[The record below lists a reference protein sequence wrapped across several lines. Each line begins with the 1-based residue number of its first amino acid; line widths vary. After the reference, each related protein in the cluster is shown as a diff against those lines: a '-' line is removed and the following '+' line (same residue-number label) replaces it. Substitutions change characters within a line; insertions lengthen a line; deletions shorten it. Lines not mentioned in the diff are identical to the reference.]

1 MAADAITLI
10 KNDHRLMEKLFEQ
23 LMSGAGD
30 RHALL
35 TEVAARLAAHSHA
48 EEQKVYPMLARS
60 DPDEVGEVEHAV
72 VEHHEAD
79 LLLHRLQSLDPGDAE
94 FDTVLAKFVEGVQ
107 HHVREEE
114 SELLPALQQALDRAT
129 LEQLGTAF
137 EQVRRHELEVAG
149 VAAAGKRSSSAPAAE
164 QGSSGPVAG
173 VAEMTREELYAR
185 AKEAGIEGRSSMTK
199 EELARA
205 LRARR

>member
-10 KNDHRLMEKLFEQ
+10 KNDHRLIEKLFQQ
-23 LMSGAGD
+23 LMSGDGD

-48 EEQKVYPMLARS
+48 EEQKVYPTLARS
-60 DPDEVGEVEHAV
+60 DPDEVNEVEHAV
-72 VEHHEAD
+72 EEHHEAD
-79 LLLHRLQSLDPGDAE
+79 LLLHRLQSLDPADAE

-107 HHVREEE
+107 LHVREEE
-114 SELLPALQQALDRAT
+114 SELLPALQQALDPAR
-129 LEQLGTAF
+129 LEELGRAF
-137 EQVRRHELEVAG
+137 EHVRDHELEVAG
-149 VAAAGKRSSSAPAAE
+149 MAATTGGTARKRGPSESAAE
-164 QGSSGPVAG
+164 PT
-173 VAEMTREELYAR
+173 EMTREELYAR

-205 LRARR
+205 LRGRR